1 MIWVKYKD
9 ERINLEDFTSFM
21 ALDNSIVFKTIEE
34 GELRTIHAWEF
45 ETAEERDKILEQLDR
60 KCEARKLDAGSTVG
74 FQ

>member
-9 ERINLEDFTSFM
+9 ERINLDDFSCYL
-21 ALDNSIVFKTIEE
+21 ALDNSIIFKAVED

-45 ETAEERDKILEQLDR
+45 GSEEERDKILEQLDR
-60 KCEARKLDAGSTVG
+60 KSEARKLDTGATVG